1 MLQGQRLSDE
11 AAHGPPKDAYALETE
26 RLDYVRGIMSEPG
39 DVEWPPVVGRTADP
53 AVVEKNQLAV
63 RGEPVNEQRIPVG
76 TRRTES
82 VQNQKGATIPKSP
95 INNFRTI
102 DFDCG

>member
-1 MLQGQRLSDE
+1 VLQGQRLSDE

-26 RLDYVRGIMSEPG
+26 RLDYVCGIIREAS
-39 DVEWPPVVGRTADP
+39 DIEWPPVVGRTADP
-53 AVVEKNQLAV
+53 AVIEKNHLVV
-63 RGEPVNEQRIPVG
+63 RREPVDEQRIPVG

-82 VQNQKGATIPKSP
+82 VQNQKWATIPKSP
-95 INNFRTI
+95 INNFRAI

>member
-1 MLQGQRLSDE
+1 ML
-11 AAHGPPKDAYALETE
+11 DAYALETE

-39 DVEWPPVVGRTADP
+39 DVEWPLVVTRTADP

-82 VQNQKGATIPKSP
+82 VQNQKGPTIPKSP
-95 INNFRTI
+95 ISDLCPI
-102 DFDCG
+102 DLEFLEGLVGHRRR